1 MHKKVLPFLN
11 RHILQTKGENT
22 TIRAFV
28 AVSIAKVIR
37 KLPVD
42 LFSLHLQ
49 KLINLIV
56 VKGLREKDLNTREKA
71 RKALIKVIGEVS
83 PRFLTLILQEMGNN
97 LNRGFQLH
105 VYLYTVHYVF
115 NYMKD
120 QMVSGQVTTQM
131 IHLISPLLLREMF
144 GDLME
149 ERKAT
154 EETTKKHIKE
164 SKARK
169 AMPIYEVFA
178 QYIDFKTSFLELVQ
192 PIVKV
197 LEDNPT
203 HSAIQMT
210 EDLLARVANAV
221 LKNTS
226 ITSAK
231 LLPFMR

>member
-1 MHKKVLPFLN
+1 MISDKVEDIQSKLHKKVLPFLN

-49 KLINLIV
+49 KLVNLIV

-131 IHLISPLLLREMF
+131 VHLISPLLLREMF
-144 GDLME
+144 GDLLE

-178 QYIDFKTSFLELVQ
+178 QFIDFKTSFLELVQ

-197 LEDNPT
+197 LEDNPS
-203 HSAIQMT
+203 HSAI
-210 EDLLARVANAV
+210 
-221 LKNTS
+221 
-226 ITSAK
+226 
-231 LLPFMR
+231 